1 MGVTGS
7 ESYPI
12 LRGDLFCLVFAM
24 VKNKKPT
31 RDGELSIPFSAGG
44 LRGGLAAFS
53 LPDPVFTR
61 IAGGHAGI
69 RTLDPGFARMHP

>member
-44 LRGGLAAFS
+44 LSGGLAAFS
-53 LPDPVFTR
+53 LLNPCSTGA
-61 IAGGHAGI
+61 AGGPEGMPKQTVYAA
-69 RTLDPGFARMHP
+69 TY